1 MTLSVHLTVSN
12 NERSGAQGCEGGEEK
27 IGKGQIK
34 GRNLTAL
41 YLPLVLARNIDKT
54 TVAPAACIAAMKAA
68 DDCPVV

>member
-1 MTLSVHLTVSN
+1 MTLSVPQTVSN
-12 NERSGAQGCEGGEEK
+12 YERSGAQGREGGEEK

-34 GRNLTAL
+34 GRNLTTL

-54 TVAPAACIAAMKAA
+54 TVAPAACIASMKAA